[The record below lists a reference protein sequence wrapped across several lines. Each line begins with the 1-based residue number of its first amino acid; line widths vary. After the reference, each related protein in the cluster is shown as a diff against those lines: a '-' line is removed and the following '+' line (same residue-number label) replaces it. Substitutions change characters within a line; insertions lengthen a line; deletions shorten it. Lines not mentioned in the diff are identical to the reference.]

1 MCGRWRQAN
10 ARHRSLPTHQR
21 ERRRMDLVIELDS
34 EGRIWVSGSDGTAP
48 AEAWLQGANETSDAL
63 RASGLCLLEEKYTPG
78 TWASTTL
85 DVREITGQ
93 LWVEASHEP

>member
-1 MCGRWRQAN
+1 
-10 ARHRSLPTHQR
+10 
-21 ERRRMDLVIELDS
+21 MDLVIELDS

-78 TWASTTL
+78 TWTSTTL
-85 DVREITGQ
+85 DTREIIGQ